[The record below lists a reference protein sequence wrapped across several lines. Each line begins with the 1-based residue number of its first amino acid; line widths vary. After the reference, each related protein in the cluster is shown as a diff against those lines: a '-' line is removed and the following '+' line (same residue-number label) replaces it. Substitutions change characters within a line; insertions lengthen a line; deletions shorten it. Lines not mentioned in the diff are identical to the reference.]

1 MSLDDVIELTSL
13 KALPVS
19 QEPKTIFYLN
29 VVQSAV
35 LSSVVACFDD
45 ALGLVQL
52 SYKVKYVAVKANV
65 GLGRAAL
72 SASAFSKR
80 YIVNVFVSRVLP
92 SSSIGTFLLL
102 KLSNRLLKNRA
113 KGPDENILTAD
124 GFEPS
129 TSAYRCHLADLSPS
143 SRRLSPTG
151 CCGPWTARP
160 FAGSSSETLSRRGRC
175 TKLCLKEYLYLI
187 PSA

>member
-1 MSLDDVIELTSL
+1 MDKVIELTSL
-13 KALPVS
+13 TCLTGTQNNLLLEWGPECCLVICGS
-19 QEPKTIFYLN
+19 
-29 VVQSAV
+29 
-35 LSSVVACFDD
+35 
-45 ALGLVQL
+45 LVQL
-52 SYKVKYVAVKANV
+52 SYKVKYVAVKGNV

-80 YIVNVFVSRVLP
+80 YFVYDLGSSFLP
-92 SSSIGTFLLL
+92 LSSIGTFLLL
-102 KLSNRLLKNRA
+102 KLTNRLLKNRA
-113 KGPDENILTAD
+113 KGPEENILTAD

-129 TSAYRCHLADLSPS
+129 TSSAYRCHLADLSPS

-187 PSA
+187 PLA

>member
-13 KALPVS
+13 TCLTGTQNNLLLECGPECCLVICGS
-19 QEPKTIFYLN
+19 L
-29 VVQSAV
+29 
-35 LSSVVACFDD
+35 FDD

-52 SYKVKYVAVKANV
+52 SYKVKYVAVKANE

-80 YIVNVFVSRVLP
+80 YIVNVFVSRFLP

-102 KLSNRLLKNRA
+102 KLTNRLLKNRA